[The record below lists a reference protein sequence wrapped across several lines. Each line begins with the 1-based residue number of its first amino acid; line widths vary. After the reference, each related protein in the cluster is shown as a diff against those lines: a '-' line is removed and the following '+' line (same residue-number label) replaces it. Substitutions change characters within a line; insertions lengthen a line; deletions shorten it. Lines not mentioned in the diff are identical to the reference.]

1 MLIQINQEKQQ
12 FHLTNGQIS
21 YIFHVMKNG
30 HLGHLYYGKA
40 LRNRADFSHLQA
52 YDVPTAASCH
62 IYEDDPAFNL
72 ETTRQEY
79 PAYGNSDFR
88 EPAISVG
95 KETVSHVPNFIYD
108 SFKILE
114 GKPKLEGLP
123 ATYSNDHDAST
134 LQVLLKDDFLEAEL
148 TLNYTIFQD
157 KPVIARSA
165 SLKNKGNEKLVIERI
180 MGAVLD
186 LPDKEFLV
194 THLGGAWARERHVK
208 ERKLEMGIQ
217 SISSLRGASSHH
229 HNPFMALR
237 RPYTTEHSG
246 EVYGFNFV
254 YSSNFIMQVEVDHY
268 DMARLTVGIHP
279 FGFKWHLH
287 PEELFQTP
295 EVIMVYSD
303 QGLNGMSQA
312 LHRLYRN
319 NLIPEQWKRED
330 RPILIN
336 NWEATYFDFNE
347 EKLVNIAKS
356 ASELGI
362 EMLVLDDGW
371 FGKRNDD
378 TSSLGDWHVDL
389 NKLPNGLESLAKKI
403 TDTGMKFGLWFE
415 PEMIS
420 PNSELF
426 REHPDWAVGLV
437 EEHRTLG
444 RNQLVLDF
452 SRSEIVDYLYDRM
465 SGIIKQTN
473 LSYIK
478 WDMNRYI
485 TEAFSS
491 KLTASRQ
498 GEFFHRYILGV
509 YSLYERLTKEFPH
522 VLFESCA
529 GGGGRFDPGMFYYAP
544 QAWTSD
550 DTDAVER
557 LKIQYGTSFAYPL
570 YSMGSHVSAVP
581 NHQTLRET
589 PLSTRA
595 NTAYFGTFG
604 YELDPLKLSDEEREE
619 IKKQVAFYKVHRR
632 LVREGN
638 FYRLLSPFSGN
649 ETAWM
654 VVSQDQSEALVG
666 YYKVLAEANSRKQQT
681 LRLAGLAEEKS
692 YQVNGQVYFG
702 DELLQVGLQL
712 PTEFNGVNSQAAKR
726 GGDFQSSVFYLKS
739 TENTVVLE
747 NSSQVLK

>member
-1 MLIQINQEKQQ
+1 MFIYTNQENNQ
-12 FHLTNGQIS
+12 FHLTNGVVS

-30 HLGHLYYGKA
+30 QLGHLYYGKA
-40 LRNRADFSHLQA
+40 LRHRSDFTHLQT
-52 YDVPTAASCH
+52 YDVPTPASCH
-62 IYEDDPAFNL
+62 PYEDDPAFSL
-72 ETTRQEY
+72 ETLRQEY

-95 KETVSHVPNFIYD
+95 KEDVPHVPNFIYD
-108 SFKILE
+108 SFKIIE
-114 GKPKLEGLP
+114 GKPRIEGLP
-123 ATYSNDHDAST
+123 STYVNEDEEAGT
-134 LQVLLKDDFLEAEL
+134 LQIVLRDAFLQAKL
-148 TLNYTIFQD
+148 TLHYTIFRDQ
-157 KPVIARSA
+157 PVITRSA
-165 SLKNKGNEKLVIERI
+165 SLKNEGTGNLVIDRL
-180 MGAVLD
+180 MGASVD
-186 LPDKEFLV
+186 LPDKEFIF
-194 THLGGAWARERHVK
+194 THLAGTWSRERHVK
-208 ERKLEMGIQ
+208 ERNLEMGIQ

-229 HNPFMALR
+229 HNPFLALK
-237 RPYTTEHSG
+237 RPAATEDSG

-254 YSSNFIMQVEVDHY
+254 YSSNFLMQVEVDHY
-268 DMARLTVGIHP
+268 DMARLTVGIQP
-279 FGFKWHLH
+279 MGFKWNLQ
-287 PEELFQTP
+287 PDESLQTP
-295 EVIMVYSD
+295 EVVMVYSD

-312 LHRLYRN
+312 FHTLYRQH
-319 NLIPEQWKRED
+319 LIPKQWKTED

-347 EKLVNIAKS
+347 EKLVDIAKS

-362 EMLVLDDGW
+362 ELFVLDDGW

-378 TSSLGDWHVDL
+378 TSSLGDWHVDFD
-389 NKLPNGLESLAKKI
+389 KLPEGLESLAEKI
-403 TDTGMKFGLWFE
+403 SKTGMKFGLWFE

-426 REHPDWAVGLV
+426 REHPDWAVGMAGQPY
-437 EEHRTLG
+437 TLG

-452 SRSEIVDYLYDRM
+452 SRPEIVDYIYEKM
-465 SGIIKQTN
+465 SDIMKRTN

-478 WDMNRYI
+478 WDMNRNI
-485 TEAFSS
+485 TEAFSQVLS
-491 KLTASRQ
+491 SSQQ

-509 YSLYERLTKEFPH
+509 YRLYERLTSEFPH

-529 GGGGRFDPGMFYYAP
+529 GGGGRFDPGMMYYAP

-604 YELDPLKLSDEEREE
+604 YELNPLLLTEEEREE
-619 IKKQVAFYKVHRR
+619 IKEQVAFYKQHRR
-632 LVREGN
+632 LIREGQ
-638 FYRLLSPFSGN
+638 FYRLLSPFEGN

-654 VVSQDQSEALVG
+654 VVSPDQSEAMVG
-666 YYKVLAEANSRKQQT
+666 YYKVLATPNGRKHQT
-681 LRLAGLAEEKS
+681 LRLRGLDEGRVYHAAGRD
-692 YQVNGQVYFG
+692 YYG
-702 DELLQVGLQL
+702 DELIQVGLPL
-712 PTEFNGVNSQAAKR
+712 PTEFNGANSKQALR
-726 GGDFQSSVFYLKS
+726 GGDFQSEVFYVKS
-739 TENTVVLE
+739 R
-747 NSSQVLK
+747 

>member
-1 MLIQINQEKQQ
+1 MFIHTNHENNQ
-12 FHLTNGQIS
+12 FHLTNGKVS

-30 HLGHLYYGKA
+30 QLGHLYYGKA
-40 LRNRADFSHLQA
+40 LRHRSDFSHLQT
-52 YDVPTAASCH
+52 YDVPTPASCH
-62 IYEDDPAFNL
+62 PYEDDPAFSL
-72 ETTRQEY
+72 ETLRQEY

-95 KETVSHVPNFIYD
+95 KEDVPHVPNFIYN
-108 SFKILE
+108 SFKITE
-114 GKPKLEGLP
+114 GKPRLVGLP
-123 ATYSNDHDAST
+123 STYVNEDEEAST
-134 LQVLLKDDFLEAEL
+134 LQIVLKDAFLQAEL
-148 TLNYTIFQD
+148 TLFYTIFRDQ
-157 KPVIARSA
+157 PVIARSA
-165 SLKNKGNEKLVIERI
+165 SLKNNGTESLVIDRI
-180 MGAVLD
+180 MGASVD
-186 LPDKEFLV
+186 LPDKDFIF
-194 THLGGAWARERHVK
+194 THLAGTWSRERHVR
-208 ERKLEMGIQ
+208 ERSLEMGIQ

-229 HNPFMALR
+229 HNPFLALK
-237 RPYTTEHSG
+237 RPAATEDSG

-254 YSSNFIMQVEVDHY
+254 YSSNFLMQVEVDHY

-279 FGFKWHLH
+279 MGFKWNLQ
-287 PEELFQTP
+287 PDESFQTP
-295 EVIMVYSD
+295 EVVMVYSD

-312 LHRLYRN
+312 FHTLYRQH
-319 NLIPEQWKRED
+319 LIPNKWKTED

-356 ASELGI
+356 ASQLGI
-362 EMLVLDDGW
+362 ELFVLDDGW

-378 TSSLGDWHVDL
+378 TSSLGDWHVDYD
-389 NKLPNGLESLAKKI
+389 KLPDGLESLAAKI
-403 TDTGMKFGLWFE
+403 SETGMKFGLWFE

-426 REHPDWAVGLV
+426 REHPDWAVGMQGQPY
-437 EEHRTLG
+437 TLG

-452 SRSEIVDYLYDRM
+452 SRAEIVDYIYEKM
-465 SGIIKQTN
+465 SDIMKRTN

-478 WDMNRYI
+478 WDMNRNI
-485 TEAFSS
+485 TEAFSQVLS
-491 KLTASRQ
+491 ARQQ

-509 YSLYERLTKEFPH
+509 YRLYERLTSEFPH

-529 GGGGRFDPGMFYYAP
+529 GGGGRFDPGMMYYAP

-557 LKIQYGTSFAYPL
+557 LKIQYGTSFAYPV

-604 YELDPLKLSDEEREE
+604 YELNPLLLTDEEREA
-619 IKKQVAFYKVHRR
+619 IKEQVAFYKEHRR
-632 LVREGN
+632 LIRDGQ
-638 FYRLLSPFSGN
+638 FYRLLSPFAGN

-654 VVSQDQSEALVG
+654 VVSPDQSEALVG
-666 YYKVLAEANSRKQQT
+666 YYKVLAAPNGRKHQT
-681 LRLAGLAEEKS
+681 LRLSGLDEGRVYQAAGRD
-692 YQVNGQVYFG
+692 YYG
-702 DELLQVGLQL
+702 DELMQVGLPL
-712 PTEFNGVNSQAAKR
+712 PTEFNGANSNQAKR
-726 GGDFQSSVFYLKS
+726 GGDYQSQVFYIKS
-739 TENTVVLE
+739 R
-747 NSSQVLK
+747 

>member
-1 MLIQINQEKQQ
+1 MLIYTNPEKQQ
-12 FHLTNGQIS
+12 FHLTNGKVS

-30 HLGHLYYGKA
+30 QLGHLYFGKA
-40 LRNRADFSHLQA
+40 LRNRTDFSHLQT

-62 IYEDDPAFNL
+62 PYADDLSFNL
-72 ETTRQEY
+72 ETLRQEY

-95 KETVSHVPNFIYD
+95 KESIPHVPNFTYD
-108 SFKILE
+108 SFKILD
-114 GKPKLEGLP
+114 GKPQPKGLP
-123 ATYSNDHDAST
+123 ATYANDKEDART
-134 LQVLLKDDFLEAEL
+134 LQIFLKDDLLEAEL
-148 TLNYTIFQD
+148 VLHYTIFRD
-157 KPVIARSA
+157 KPVITRSA
-165 SLKNKGNEKLVIERI
+165 SLKNMGSEKLVIERL
-180 MGAVLD
+180 MGGVLD
-186 LPDKEFLV
+186 LSDKEFIL

-217 SISSLRGASSHH
+217 SISSLRGVSSHQ

-237 RPYTTEHSG
+237 RPDTTEHMG

-254 YSSNFIMQVEVDHY
+254 YSSNFIMQVEVDQY

-279 FGFKWHLH
+279 FGFKWNLKAD
-287 PEELFQTP
+287 EFFQSP
-295 EVIMVYSD
+295 EVVMVYSD
-303 QGLNGMSQA
+303 QGLNGMSQSF
-312 LHRLYRN
+312 HRLYRD
-319 NLIPEQWKRED
+319 NLIPEQWKREE

-356 ASELGI
+356 ANELGI

-403 TDTGMKFGLWFE
+403 SATGMKFGLWFE

-426 REHPDWAVGLV
+426 REHPDWAVGLPNQ
-437 EEHRTLG
+437 HRTLG

-452 SRSEIVDYLYDRM
+452 SRSEIVDYLYDIM
-465 SGIIKQTN
+465 AGIIKQTN

-485 TEAFSS
+485 TEAFSR
-491 KLTASRQ
+491 KLAVDQQ
-498 GEFFHRYILGV
+498 GEFFHRYMLGV
-509 YSLYERLTKEFPH
+509 YSLYERLTKSFPH

-570 YSMGSHVSAVP
+570 FSMGSHVSAVP

-604 YELDPLKLSDEEREE
+604 YELDPLTLTEEERAE
-619 IKKQVAFYKVHRR
+619 IKKQVAFYKKHRR
-632 LVREGN
+632 LIREGD

-654 VVSQDQSEALVG
+654 VVNQDRSEALVG
-666 YYKVLAEANSRKQQT
+666 YYKVLATPNAQKQQN
-681 LRLAGLAEEKS
+681 LRLRGLAKEKA
-692 YQVNGQVYFG
+692 YEVGGRIYFG
-702 DELLQVGLQL
+702 DELMHVGLQL
-712 PTEFNGVNSQAAKR
+712 PTEFNGVNRQVAKR
-726 GGDFQSSVFYLKS
+726 GGDFHSNVFYLKNAS
-739 TENTVVLE
+739 KEVM
-747 NSSQVLK
+747 